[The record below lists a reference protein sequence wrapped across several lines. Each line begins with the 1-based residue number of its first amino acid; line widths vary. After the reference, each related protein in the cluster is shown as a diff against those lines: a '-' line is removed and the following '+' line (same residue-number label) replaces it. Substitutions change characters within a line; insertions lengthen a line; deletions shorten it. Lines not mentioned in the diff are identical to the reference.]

1 MENYLTGIII
11 LQSFTFL
18 IVGIQFAVKM
28 WNYITGDKKN
38 EKDRNDR

>member
-1 MENYLTGIII
+1 MEQYLTVIII

-18 IVGIQFAVKM
+18 IVGIQFVMKV

-38 EKDRNDR
+38 EKNRNDR